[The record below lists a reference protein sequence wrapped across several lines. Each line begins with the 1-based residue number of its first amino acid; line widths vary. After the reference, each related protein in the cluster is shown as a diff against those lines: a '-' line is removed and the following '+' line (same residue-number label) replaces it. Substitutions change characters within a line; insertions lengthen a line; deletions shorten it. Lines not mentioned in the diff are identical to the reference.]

1 MFLMRTVNCDAI
13 SARDSLRG
21 RGVSTAA
28 HRHPPPAPNPW
39 SSTEEATPGA
49 SPCIPQDV
57 GDASTPEPALTFWQP
72 VIPHQGPTLAPVPD
86 AASIH
91 RAPSQDLA
99 ALPGATSLGHAAPRP
114 LPCGDGCLALQIPA
128 GFVLPAAGWLG
139 RQLCPHIPPDSP
151 WPDVSVSLGT
161 QSWSE
166 LHVAVATA
174 RPCSRT
180 GSFVGSCAHWCSPSP
195 DKCYSVSFRLPLWCH
210 SLCAA
215 PKPGKATGFLLGRAA
230 AEESCGDPALQPPA
244 CPDQLCPGVPMGSS
258 CCSPLAP

>member
-28 HRHPPPAPNPW
+28 HRHPHPAPNPW

-114 LPCGDGCLALQIPA
+114 LPCGNGCLALQIPA

-139 RQLCPHIPPDSP
+139 SSSHTSLLTHHGQTCPCPWGRSP
-151 WPDVSVSLGT
+151 G
-161 QSWSE
+161 
-166 LHVAVATA
+166 
-174 RPCSRT
+174 R
-180 GSFVGSCAHWCSPSP
+180 SC
-195 DKCYSVSFRLPLWCH
+195 
-210 SLCAA
+210 
-215 PKPGKATGFLLGRAA
+215 T
-230 AEESCGDPALQPPA
+230 
-244 CPDQLCPGVPMGSS
+244 
-258 CCSPLAP
+258 